1 MNNHGATETTTIW
14 RIQAITNAT
23 SKQSFVFLN
32 NFFLR
37 IPKCQEPRV
46 KRIETQ
52 SSNTMPVTDDFG
64 GYGFGNEFPDP
75 GKISTTTTRT
85 TTYTQQI
92 YVKPTE
98 ARYVRP
104 VEVQTRGARPT
115 ASYRTQF
122 FEAQTDNVD
131 PPQVQYEATTAM
143 ERQNE
148 ITEPKLSVQ
157 RIMNLKTVPTT
168 TRPSTEN
175 AAVEVLEDILEPN
188 ENEDSSQK
196 NESDKQ
202 PQNRQGQLSV
212 QVPKSVQSLTCK

>member
-1 MNNHGATETTTIW
+1 
-14 RIQAITNAT
+14 
-23 SKQSFVFLN
+23 
-32 NFFLR
+32 
-37 IPKCQEPRV
+37 
-46 KRIETQ
+46 
-52 SSNTMPVTDDFG
+52 MPVTGDFG
-64 GYGFGNEFPDP
+64 GFGFGNEFPDP

-92 YVKPTE
+92 YVRPTE
-98 ARYVRP
+98 ARY

-115 ASYRTQF
+115 ASYRPQS
-122 FEAQTDNVD
+122 FEAQTDYVD
-131 PPQVQYEATTAM
+131 PPQVEYEATTAM

-175 AAVEVLEDILEPN
+175 AAVEVLEDILEN
-188 ENEDSSQK
+188 KDSSQE

-212 QVPKSVQSLTCK
+212 QVPKSVQSLTRK